1 MRIRRVTLL
10 VALVVGVIA
19 LTAGASTEDAI
30 ASITSFTASSS
41 SFNSGSSVGL
51 AYLGTDDGS
60 AGSATISASGGA
72 GTTLSVTSCN
82 LGLPGHSPAIACV
95 NVPSPGNPLIFNR
108 AALDTDASETNNGG
122 VTTEDTLVLTM
133 TLTATCTS
141 DTTITVTADD
151 PDADGPHVLSLTCVA
166 STSGGGGT
174 QFVGN
179 FGQVTVSANPNL
191 LPCQGGTSMI
201 TASVFDQVGTVL
213 TDAAFSFSTTAG
225 LLTQTDSQTA
235 NLTLGPNQTSATV
248 TASIAD
254 PVSKSV
260 KTATVVVSL
269 ACGNFAGE
277 ANVAVVVTASP
288 NVIQCGGSSTIT
300 ASGRDP
306 NGHVVAGLGF
316 HFATDVGLLVVQP
329 NDANNESGIAT
340 LTLQPGMGNATVTV
354 SVGTLLGTVEQTVT
368 VQQFCPGP
376 NVNAS
381 VQPGLLDL
389 NASSTEVTC
398 GETIFVGASVRDSK
412 VQVVAD
418 NTVVNFL
425 ATNGQFLNPDG
436 SYQDGIKVALN
447 TLSAPTVNGVLNV
460 KYIVGAVQGDV
471 KITAASGDKFG
482 SVILHATCPNPAAAA
497 TGSGTSSSGA
507 PAACIP
513 IGNNVCITPPNT
525 GDAGLKK

>member
-1 MRIRRVTLL
+1 MRLKPIL
-10 VALVVGVIA
+10 VALAVLIGAAA
-19 LTAGASTEDAI
+19 LLSQVATRDAQ
-30 ASITSFTASSS
+30 ASISSFTASTTTL
-41 SFNSGSSVGL
+41 NSGGSISL

-60 AGSATISASGGA
+60 GLNATVTATGA
-72 GTTLSVTSCN
+72 TTATLTVTSCN
-82 LGLPGHSPAIACV
+82 VGLPGHNPAIACL
-95 NVPSPGNPLIFNR
+95 NVPSPGNPLIFDRTN
-108 AALDTDASETNNGG
+108 LDTDASETPPGAI
-122 VTTEDTLVLTM
+122 EDQLSITM
-133 TLTATCTS
+133 AFTATCNANS
-141 DTTITVTADD
+141 TITITADD
-151 PDADGPHVLSLTCVA
+151 QDADGPHTLSINCIA
-166 STSGGGGT
+166 ATSGGGTSMLG
-174 QFVGN
+174 VY
-179 FGQVTVSANPNL
+179 QVTVSASPNL
-191 LPCQGGTSMI
+191 LPCQGGTTTI
-201 TASVFDQVGTVL
+201 TASAFDQTGVVL
-213 TDAAFSFSTTAG
+213 DGGAFNFYISAGGG
-225 LLTQTDSQTA
+225 LLTQTGADTA
-235 NLTLGPNQTSATV
+235 TLTLGPNQTSATV

-254 PVSKSV
+254 PSSQTP

-269 ACGNFAGE
+269 ACGSFSGE

-288 NVIQCGGSSTIT
+288 NVIQCGGTSTIT

-329 NDANNESGIAT
+329 NDANNENGIAT
-340 LTLQPGMGNATVTV
+340 LTLQPGMASATVTV
-354 SVGTLLGTVEQTVT
+354 SVGNLLGTVEQTVT

-376 NVNAS
+376 NVNSS

-389 NASSTEVTC
+389 NTSSTEVTC
-398 GETIFVGASVRDSK
+398 GETVFVGASVRDSK

-436 SYQDGIKVALN
+436 SYQNGTNVALN
-447 TLSAPTVNGVLNV
+447 TLSAPTINGVLNV

-482 SVILHATCPNPAAAA
+482 SVILHATCPNPGA
-497 TGSGTSSSGA
+497 TGSATSSSGV